1 MDIKDFRTYIKSSLG
16 EPIINVEVT
25 NDQLDYR
32 IDDAVQLFYENHYDG
47 VNLGYIPVDITAG
60 TSSYTLDSN
69 VHDVLEV
76 LGTNSL
82 SFDDPLLVNRF
93 YNNLYNVD
101 GSGCNGYRYSLVD
114 ITVWR
119 SNYKNLIESYNN
131 DILFDFNSISKQ
143 LILHIEPTKDTIF
156 MLKVYQSELDLED
169 IYGDRWLKKYA
180 VALTKKQWATNLQKY
195 AGAQMPGGAEFNY
208 GDIMSQA
215 EAEIEKLE
223 EELED
228 KYSEPPDMEVA

>member
-1 MDIKDFRTYIKSSLG
+1 MTLKDFRKYILRKLG
-16 EPIINVEVT
+16 SPVINVELT
-25 NDQLDYR
+25 TDQIDDS

-47 VNLGYIPVDITAG
+47 VNLGYIPVDITLG
-60 TSSYTLDSN
+60 TSTYTLDSN

-82 SFDDPLLVNRF
+82 SFEDPMLINRF

-101 GSGCNGYRYSLVD
+101 GASCSSYRYDLVD

-119 SNYKNLIESYNN
+119 QNYKNLIESYNN

-143 LILHIEPTKDTIF
+143 LILHIEPLKNTIY

-180 VALTKKQWATNLQKY
+180 TATAKKQWATNLQKY
-195 AGAQMPGGAEFNY
+195 SGAQMPGGAEFNY
-208 GDIMSQA
+208 SDIMTQA
-215 EAEIEKLE
+215 ETEIDKLE
-223 EELED
+223 EELEL
-228 KYSEPPDMEVA
+228 KYSEPPDWEIA